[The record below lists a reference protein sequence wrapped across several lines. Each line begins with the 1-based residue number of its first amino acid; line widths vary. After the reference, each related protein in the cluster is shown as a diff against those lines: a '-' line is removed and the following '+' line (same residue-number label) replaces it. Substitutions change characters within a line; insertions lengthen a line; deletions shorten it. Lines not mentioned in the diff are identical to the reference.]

1 MKRFIKNKNQ
11 EKTLKVDKQ
20 GRSIEDYIESISSSK
35 VYDVA
40 QVSPLDFA
48 PNLSSRLNN
57 EIFLKRED
65 LQSVFSFKLRGAYN
79 KVALMNADIRS
90 AGIIAASAGNHAQ
103 GVAFAAKHLGVSS
116 KIIMPTT
123 TPKIK
128 IDSVSRLGAQI
139 VLHGDTYDDAYEY
152 ALVLAE
158 QEGKSFI
165 HPYDDPEVISGQ
177 GTIAVEILKQCQG
190 SPHAVF
196 IPVGGGGLIAGMA
209 TYIKHVSP
217 STKIIGVEPEDA
229 PTLAIALQ
237 NNKRVLLEEVGIFA
251 DGVAVRKI
259 GKETFRLARHFVDE
273 VVLVSIDEICAAVKD
288 IFNDTRTLEE
298 PAGALSV
305 AGMKKYIEEYQ
316 ISGKVIIGINS
327 GANVNFDRLRHVAE
341 RAELGEGHETLFGV
355 TIPERPGS
363 FREFCESIGK
373 RDISEFNYR
382 YQDDKNANVF
392 VGIKFE
398 DAANEKSKLTKEL
411 EKKGYQ
417 IIDLSDNEMAKL
429 HLRHMVG
436 GHSSED
442 LNEVL
447 YRFEFPER
455 PGALLRFLNKIGKA
469 WNISLFH
476 YRNHGS
482 AYGRVLVGIQVPE
495 EDAVK
500 FNSFLKSL
508 GYSYH
513 QETQNKAYRL
523 FLNNP
528 VK

>member
-1 MKRFIKNKNQ
+1 M
-11 EKTLKVDKQ
+11 VD
-20 GRSIEDYIESISSSK
+20 D
-35 VYDVA
+35 
-40 QVSPLDFA
+40 
-48 PNLSSRLNN
+48 
-57 EIFLKRED
+57 
-65 LQSVFSFKLRGAYN
+65 
-79 KVALMNADIRS
+79 
-90 AGIIAASAGNHAQ
+90 
-103 GVAFAAKHLGVSS
+103 
-116 KIIMPTT
+116 
-123 TPKIK
+123 
-128 IDSVSRLGAQI
+128 
-139 VLHGDTYDDAYEY
+139 
-152 ALVLAE
+152 
-158 QEGKSFI
+158 
-165 HPYDDPEVISGQ
+165 
-177 GTIAVEILKQCQG
+177 GTIYRL
-190 SPHAVF
+190 
-196 IPVGGGGLIAGMA
+196 
-209 TYIKHVSP
+209 
-217 STKIIGVEPEDA
+217 
-229 PTLAIALQ
+229 
-237 NNKRVLLEEVGIFA
+237 
-251 DGVAVRKI
+251 

-305 AGMKKYIEEYQ
+305 AGMKKYIGEYG
-316 ISGKVIIGINS
+316 ITGKVIIGINS

-382 YQDDKNANVF
+382 YQDEKNANVF

-398 DAANEKSKLTKEL
+398 DAVNEKSELTKEL
-411 EKKGYQ
+411 EAKGYQ
-417 IIDLSDNEMAKL
+417 LIDLSDNEMAKL

-455 PGALLRFLNKIGKA
+455 PGALLRFLNKIGEA

-495 EDAVK
+495 EDSAK
-500 FNSFLKSL
+500 FDSFLKSL

-523 FLNNP
+523 FLNNT